1 MAVKLPRMGVVCV
14 VSRGKAH
21 RREGSEIRE
30 EKNEICRTLRERDA
44 TYSKATRNGREKGV
58 EGKLGRREEE
68 DRKKKRRKGW
78 GCLVSVF
85 GER

>member
-1 MAVKLPRMGVVCV
+1 M
-14 VSRGKAH
+14 VSRGEAH

-30 EKNEICRTLRERDA
+30 EKCEICRTLRERDA
-44 TYSKATRNGREKGV
+44 TYSKVARNGREKGV
-58 EGKLGRREEE
+58 ESKLGRREE
-68 DRKKKRRKGW
+68 DRKKKRKGW

>member
-1 MAVKLPRMGVVCV
+1 M
-14 VSRGKAH
+14 SRGEAH
-21 RREGSEIRE
+21 RREGTQVRE
-30 EKNEICRTLRERDA
+30 EKSEICRTLRERDA

-58 EGKLGRREEE
+58 ENKLGRREEE

-78 GCLVSVF
+78 GCLDSVF

>member
-1 MAVKLPRMGVVCV
+1 M
-14 VSRGKAH
+14 VSRGEAH

-30 EKNEICRTLRERDA
+30 EKSEICRTLRERDA
-44 TYSKATRNGREKGV
+44 TYSKVTRNGREKGV
-58 EGKLGRREEE
+58 ESKLGRREEE
-68 DRKKKRRKGW
+68 DRKKKRKGW